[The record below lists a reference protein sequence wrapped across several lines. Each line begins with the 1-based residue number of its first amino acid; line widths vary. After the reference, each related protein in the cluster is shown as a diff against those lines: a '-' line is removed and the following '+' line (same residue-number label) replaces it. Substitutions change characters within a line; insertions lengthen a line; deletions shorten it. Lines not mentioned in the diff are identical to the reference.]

1 MSKIKTKMVV
11 DYSLNMITM
20 DVVTD
25 EETKDVINTI
35 WYILEV
41 NDMTEEYLPELH
53 RLKAQLFTD
62 LKPATALFFAY
73 NYHIITYK
81 QYITK

>member
-11 DYSLNMITM
+11 DYLFNMITM
-20 DVVTD
+20 DVVTN
-25 EETKDVINTI
+25 EEAKDVINTI

-53 RLKAQLFTD
+53 RLKA
-62 LKPATALFFAY
+62 
-73 NYHIITYK
+73 
-81 QYITK
+81 

>member
-1 MSKIKTKMVV
+1 MLQYKYKMNIEKINKEVSKMSKIKTKMVV
-11 DYSLNMITM
+11 DYLINMITM

-53 RLKAQLFTD
+53 RLKA
-62 LKPATALFFAY
+62 
-73 NYHIITYK
+73 
-81 QYITK
+81 

>member
-11 DYSLNMITM
+11 DYLINMITM

-35 WYILEV
+35 WYILEA
-41 NDMTEEYLPELH
+41 NDMVEEYLPELY
-53 RLKAQLFTD
+53 RLKA
-62 LKPATALFFAY
+62 
-73 NYHIITYK
+73 
-81 QYITK
+81 

>member
-11 DYSLNMITM
+11 DYLINMVTM
-20 DVVTD
+20 GIITD

-53 RLKAQLFTD
+53 RLKA
-62 LKPATALFFAY
+62 
-73 NYHIITYK
+73 
-81 QYITK
+81 